1 MEDRQKDTDRQ
12 TEVYAVEK
20 STNDQS
26 AKKKS
31 CGNPHKIG
39 NRLGIIER
47 APPPAPPAL
56 PPSPPSPSLPPPP
69 PWFPQI
75 EAAVAVGRND

>member
-1 MEDRQKDTDRQ
+1 M
-12 TEVYAVEK
+12 EK

-26 AKKKS
+26 ARKKAA
-31 CGNPHKIG
+31 GTLT
-39 NRLGIIER
+39 RLVRNSVSGIVER
-47 APPPAPPAL
+47 VPPSAPPAL

-69 PWFPQI
+69 I